1 MAFVTRNNT
10 EKNVAED
17 EQASPGTDEASR
29 QLAEREE
36 EARSSAPVVSK
47 ATVRRAQGGFFTI
60 YKSGQ
65 GYWTRMGTALSAALL
80 GLLTAWFL
88 FANLKLVI
96 PTGPGGHTRTGLILG
111 IVIVV
116 LALYSLLVWWIMN
129 RPGNADFLIATDSEM
144 KKVNWTS
151 REELI
156 GSTKVV
162 IAFMFLMAIFIFA
175 ADILF
180 GYLFYYL
187 HVLKAAPF

>member
-1 MAFVTRNNT
+1 MAFVTKDT
-10 EKNVAED
+10 SKKNITAED
-17 EQASPGTDEASR
+17 EQSAPPEP
-29 QLAEREE
+29 AEPSREE
-36 EARSSAPVVSK
+36 DQEQSARSLPA
-47 ATVRRAQGGFFTI
+47 VRTAVRKPKSGFFTI

-65 GYWTRMGTALSAALL
+65 GYWTRMGTALSAGLL

-88 FANLKLVI
+88 FTNLKLVI
-96 PTGPGGHTRTGLILG
+96 PTGPGGHPRNGLIMG

-116 LALYSLLVWWIMN
+116 LVLYALLVQWIMN

-151 REELI
+151 REELA

-162 IAFMFLMAIFIFA
+162 IAFMFLMAIFLFA

-180 GYLFYYL
+180 GYLFYFL